1 MNNKNSL
8 KPLLDKK
15 EALRYL
21 GYQNQD
27 VDENTKILL
36 DQSAEEIIQTAR
48 PKYIWQVFKIDQNM
62 NLYPSI
68 YPPHMGGGPSKE
80 ESRTKDYQ
88 VAYLKDEDF
97 YQDSVIHLKGEDI
110 KNNLQTAGHCVLF
123 AASLGIEVD
132 KLLAKA
138 QHISMARAVILDA
151 CASSYI
157 ESICDLCSSEIAEH
171 FSQEKL
177 ITRPR
182 FSPGYGDLP
191 LDLQGQFCQALDTQR
206 KIGLTCSDNN
216 LLLPRKSVT
225 AIVGLVGEKVP
236 KASPHKKDEPCTICS
251 LKKHCQKRKDG
262 QICGKNK

>member
-1 MNNKNSL
+1 MNNTNLS
-8 KPLLDKK
+8 KPPLDKK

-21 GYQNQD
+21 GYQNQEL
-27 VDENTKILL
+27 DESIKILL
-36 DQSAEEIIQTAR
+36 DKSAEEIIETAR

-68 YPPHMGGGPSKE
+68 HPANIEARPSAGEYRAKYCME
-80 ESRTKDYQ
+80 
-88 VAYLKDEDF
+88 AYLKDEDF
-97 YQDSVIHLKGEDI
+97 YQDSVIHLKGEAI
-110 KNNLQTAGHCVLF
+110 KKNLQTAGYCVLF

-132 KLLAKA
+132 KLIAKA

-177 ITRPR
+177 IPRPR

-225 AIVGLVGEKVP
+225 AIVGLVGKKVP
-236 KASPHKKDEPCTICS
+236 KARPHKKDEPCTICS

>member
-80 ESRTKDYQ
+80 ESRPKD
-88 VAYLKDEDF
+88 
-97 YQDSVIHLKGEDI
+97 IPP
-110 KNNLQTAGHCVLF
+110 HC
-123 AASLGIEVD
+123 
-132 KLLAKA
+132 
-138 QHISMARAVILDA
+138 
-151 CASSYI
+151 
-157 ESICDLCSSEIAEH
+157 
-171 FSQEKL
+171 
-177 ITRPR
+177 
-182 FSPGYGDLP
+182 
-191 LDLQGQFCQALDTQR
+191 FCRQ
-206 KIGLTCSDNN
+206 
-216 LLLPRKSVT
+216 
-225 AIVGLVGEKVP
+225 
-236 KASPHKKDEPCTICS
+236 
-251 LKKHCQKRKDG
+251 
-262 QICGKNK
+262 